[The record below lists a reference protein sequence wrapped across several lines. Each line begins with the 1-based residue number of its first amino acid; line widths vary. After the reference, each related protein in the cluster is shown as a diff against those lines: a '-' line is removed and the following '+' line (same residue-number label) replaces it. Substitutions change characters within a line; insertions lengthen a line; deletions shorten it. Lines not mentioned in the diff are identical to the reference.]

1 MTPGKYRVLLL
12 VAVAILVSL
21 LVLGLSVALLPD
33 APVSPTPT
41 FPEGIDFPDDRD
53 VPRR

>member
-1 MTPGKYRVLLL
+1 MTGKYRVLLL
-12 VAVAILVSL
+12 VIVAVVLSVF
-21 LVLGLSVALLPD
+21 VLGLSVTLLPD

-41 FPEGIDFPDDRD
+41 YPEGIDFPDGRD